1 MAYKVNSTRPQL
13 PALILLPILLLIL
26 AAPATV
32 AEAQQSGP
40 IGVDADNLVHDTEKN
55 ASHLQGNVRITRGE
69 MLVTADEGFA
79 YRGGNG
85 YERVELFGAPV
96 RWRTVTEQGGETTGR
111 AEQVIYNLLD
121 RTVTLIGEAHLE
133 EPRGTYSG
141 DRLIYN
147 LDTEGV
153 RGEGGV
159 SLSIEPEVIGRDDGN
174 DGDEAGNGEQ
184 ESEQN

>member
-1 MAYKVNSTRPQL
+1 M
-13 PALILLPILLLIL
+13 LLVLLLTGL
-26 AAPATV
+26 ATA

-40 IGVDADNLVHDTEKN
+40 IGVDADNFIHDADKN

-69 MLVTADEGFA
+69 MEVTADEGFA
-79 YRGGNG
+79 YRGNNG

-96 RWRTVTEQGGETTGR
+96 RWRTVTEEGGETTGHSD
-111 AEQVIYNLLD
+111 QVVYNLLE
-121 RTVTLIGEAHLE
+121 RTVTLIGDAYLE

-141 DRLIYN
+141 ERLVYN

-159 SLSIEPEVIGRDDGN
+159 RLSIEPEVIDGEPDDSGDDGPEP
-174 DGDEAGNGEQ
+174 D
-184 ESEQN
+184 

>member
-1 MAYKVNSTRPQL
+1 MAT
-13 PALILLPILLLIL
+13 
-26 AAPATV
+26 

-40 IGVDADNLVHDTEKN
+40 IGVDADNFVHDAEKN

-79 YRGGNG
+79 YRGANG

-96 RWRTVTEQGGETTGR
+96 QWRTVTEEGGETTGR
-111 AEQVIYNLLD
+111 ADQVIYNLIE
-121 RTVTLIGEAHLE
+121 RTITLVGEAYLE
-133 EPRGTYSG
+133 EPRGTYTG
-141 DRLIYN
+141 ERLVYN

-159 SLSIEPEVIGRDDGN
+159 RLSIEPEVI
-174 DGDEAGNGEQ
+174 DGDDEDNGDQGPEQ
-184 ESEQN
+184 D

>member
-1 MAYKVNSTRPQL
+1 MLTLAY
-13 PALILLPILLLIL
+13 L
-26 AAPATV
+26 ATA

-40 IGVDADNLVHDTEKN
+40 IGVDADNLVHDAEKN

-79 YRGGNG
+79 YRSGNG

-96 RWRTVTEQGGETTGR
+96 RWRTVTEEGGKTTGR
-111 AEQVIYNLLD
+111 ADRVIYNLID
-121 RTVTLIGEAHLE
+121 RTVTLVGDAHLE

-141 DRLIYN
+141 ERLVYN

-153 RGEGGV
+153 RGDGGV
-159 SLSIEPEVIGRDDGN
+159 RLSIEPEVIDGN
-174 DGDEAGNGEQ
+174 DGDEAGNSEQ
-184 ESEQN
+184 EPEQD